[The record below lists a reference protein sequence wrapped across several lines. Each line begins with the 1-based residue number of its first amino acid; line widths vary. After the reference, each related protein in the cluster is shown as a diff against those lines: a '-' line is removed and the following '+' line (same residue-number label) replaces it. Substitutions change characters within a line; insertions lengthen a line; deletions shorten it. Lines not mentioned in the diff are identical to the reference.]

1 MKKIFSIRGKLI
13 IGMVITLLINAQ
25 IANFI
30 LKIVDR
36 IYEFEGFVGVI
47 INTGINIFTTVA
59 ILILLVN
66 FIVLKPINK
75 ISEIMKEIA
84 SGNLTKRVTIQSKDE
99 FKVLGEHI
107 NDTIDSLESMMTNI
121 DGISDHVRTNSHE
134 LEDTNEMLVRS
145 LENVSASVEE
155 ITAGMEENN
164 SSVEIVTNQIAEV
177 FGQLSDLVKK
187 VESEKKNTEKMMDR
201 ADNYR
206 NMTKESI
213 KTKDQIYSEKKQEI
227 ESSIEKTKVVNEIRE
242 MTDIIT
248 EISEQTNLLALNASI
263 EAARAGE
270 HGQGFAVVAT
280 EIGKLATQ
288 SAENVENIKP
298 IIKEVESAVSSLSK
312 SSFEILDFIEDNVGK
327 DYEKLN
333 ELSDVYQKD
342 ATNFEKLMDK
352 IKDDINIVNDY
363 LSQAKGSSENVKD
376 VTNQLTIGTQEIA
389 ESVEDISSKS
399 NNIQKKI
406 KEQSQITKN
415 LDQSVE
421 KFKVK

>member
-1 MKKIFSIRGKLI
+1 LTKRGKLI
-13 IGMVITLLINAQ
+13 IGMILTLLVNAQ
-25 IANFI
+25 VANLI
-30 LKIVDR
+30 LQVVDR
-36 IYEFEGFVGVI
+36 IYHFEGFIGVL

-59 ILILLVN
+59 ILLILVN
-66 FIVLKPINK
+66 YIVLKPINK
-75 ISEIMKEIA
+75 ISEVMKEIA
-84 SGNLTKRVTIQSKDE
+84 SGNLTKRVTIKSKDE
-99 FKVLGEHI
+99 FKVLGNHI
-107 NDTIDSLESMMTNI
+107 NKTIDSLESMMSNI
-121 DGISDHVRTNSHE
+121 DGISDHVRTNSND
-134 LEDTNEMLVRS
+134 LEHTNEMLVRS

-177 FGQLSDLVKK
+177 FHQLNDLVKK
-187 VESEKKNTEKMMDR
+187 VEGEKKNTEDMMQR

-213 KTKDQIYSEKKQEI
+213 ETKDQIYSEKKEEI
-227 ESSIEKTKVVNEIRE
+227 ENSIEKTKVVDQIRE

-312 SSFEILDFIEDNVGK
+312 SSFEILDFIEQNVGK

-333 ELSDVYQKD
+333 DLSYVYQKD
-342 ATNFEKLMDK
+342 ATNFEKLIDK
-352 IKDDINIVNDY
+352 IKEDINVVNDY

-406 KEQSQITKN
+406 QEQAQITKN
-415 LDQSVE
+415 LDHSIE

>member
-1 MKKIFSIRGKLI
+1 MKKILSIRGKLI

-25 IANFI
+25 IANVI
-30 LKIVDR
+30 LQIVDR
-36 IYEFEGFVGVI
+36 IYHFEGFVGVL
-47 INTGINIFTTVA
+47 INTGIDIFTTVA
-59 ILILLVN
+59 ILLILVN
-66 FIVLKPINK
+66 YIVLKPINS
-75 ISEIMKEIA
+75 ISEVMKEIA
-84 SGNLTKRVTIQSKDE
+84 SGNLTKRVNIQSKDE
-99 FKVLGEHI
+99 FKILGNHI

-121 DGISDHVRTNSHE
+121 DGISDHVRTNSND
-134 LEDTNEMLVRS
+134 LEQTNEMLVRS

-187 VESEKKNTEKMMDR
+187 VENEKKNTEEMMGR

-213 KTKDQIYSEKKQEI
+213 EIKDQIYSEKKQEI
-227 ESSIEKTKVVNEIRE
+227 ESSIQKTKVVNEIRE

-342 ATNFEKLMDK
+342 ARNFEKLMDK

>member
-1 MKKIFSIRGKLI
+1 MKKVRSIRGKLI

-25 IANFI
+25 VANII
-30 LKIVDR
+30 LQIVDR
-36 IYEFEGFVGVI
+36 IYHFEGFIGVL
-47 INTGINIFTTVA
+47 INTGINIFTT
-59 ILILLVN
+59 IGILLILLHY
-66 FIVLKPINK
+66 IVLKPMNN

-84 SGNLTKRVTIQSKDE
+84 IGNLTKRVIIKSKDE
-99 FKVLGEHI
+99 FKELANHI
-107 NDTIDSLESMMTNI
+107 NKTIDSLENMMTSI
-121 DGISDHVRTNSHE
+121 DEVSDQVRNNSHE
-134 LEDTNEMLVRS
+134 LGDTNELLVIN

-164 SSVEIVTNQIAEV
+164 SSVEIVSNQIAEV
-177 FGQLSDLVKK
+177 FTQLNNLVNI
-187 VESEKKNTEKMMDR
+187 VESEKKNTEEMMLR
-201 ADNYR
+201 SDNYR

-213 KTKDQIYSEKKQEI
+213 KVKDQIYSEKKKEI
-227 ESSIEKTKVVNEIRE
+227 ESSIEKAKIVNEIRE

-288 SAENVENIKP
+288 SSENVEKIKP
-298 IIKEVESAVSSLSK
+298 IIKEVESAVGSLSK
-312 SSFEILDFIEDNVGK
+312 SSFEILDFIEENVGK

-342 ATNFEKLMDK
+342 ANNFEKLIEK
-352 IKDDINIVNDY
+352 IKKDINLVNDY
-363 LSQAKGSSENVKD
+363 LSQAKDSSENVKN

-389 ESVEDISSKS
+389 ESVEDISSQS
-399 NNIQKKI
+399 NEIQKKI
-406 KEQSQITKN
+406 EIQSQITRD
-415 LDQSVE
+415 LDDQVE
-421 KFKVK
+421 QFKVK